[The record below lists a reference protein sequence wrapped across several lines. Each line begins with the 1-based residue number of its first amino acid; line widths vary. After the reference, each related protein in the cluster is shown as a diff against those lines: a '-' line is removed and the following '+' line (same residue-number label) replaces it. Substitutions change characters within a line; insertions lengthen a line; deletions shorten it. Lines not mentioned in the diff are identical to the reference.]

1 MADTTDGTKTHS
13 ACHRPHIPPSLVW
26 SVIVQAAVVV
36 GWISMDW
43 QRGIDQGNRLER
55 IENKVDQ
62 LYMKGVRP

>member
-1 MADTTDGTKTHS
+1 
-13 ACHRPHIPPSLVW
+13 
-26 SVIVQAAVVV
+26 
-36 GWISMDW
+36 MDW